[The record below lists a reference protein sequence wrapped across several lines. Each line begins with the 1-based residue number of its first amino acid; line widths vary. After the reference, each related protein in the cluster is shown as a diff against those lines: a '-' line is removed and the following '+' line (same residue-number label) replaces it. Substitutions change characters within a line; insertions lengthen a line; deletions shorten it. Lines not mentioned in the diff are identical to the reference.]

1 MLGSVQSVKI
11 SIFVARIIAT
21 QNTLRHQEEPAAILG
36 TTAFSCL
43 LLYEV
48 ILGLWQ
54 ILQILST
61 LCFNRKTQ
69 CMCQLYCCHLQFLFF
84 FFHPVLLSLG
94 FFFSQLFTSSFSN
107 SLEQERCVDGA
118 GLRLKEKNWEV
129 EKEKGVKI
137 QNRKIDHFT
146 YDFLCFS
153 PQMALNRSG

>member
-11 SIFVARIIAT
+11 SIFVDRIIAT

-48 ILGLWQ
+48 ILGLWY

-69 CMCQLYCCHLQFLFF
+69 CMCQLYCCHSQFLFF
-84 FFHPVLLSLG
+84 FSTLSFYLWA
-94 FFFSQLFTSSFSN
+94 FFFSAVYFIFFQFFGTRKMCRWGWSQTEREKLGGGEREGSQDI
-107 SLEQERCVDGA
+107 EQE
-118 GLRLKEKNWEV
+118 N
-129 EKEKGVKI
+129 
-137 QNRKIDHFT
+137 
-146 YDFLCFS
+146 
-153 PQMALNRSG
+153 

>member
-48 ILGLWQ
+48 ILGLWY

-69 CMCQLYCCHLQFLFF
+69 CICQLYCCHSQFLFF
-84 FFHPVLLSLG
+84 SHPVLLSLG
-94 FFFSQLFTSSFSN
+94 FFFFSPVYFIFFQFFGTRKICQWGWSQTEREKLGGREREGSQDI
-107 SLEQERCVDGA
+107 EQE
-118 GLRLKEKNWEV
+118 N
-129 EKEKGVKI
+129 
-137 QNRKIDHFT
+137 
-146 YDFLCFS
+146 
-153 PQMALNRSG
+153 